1 MPGDHGGYEDEQADG
16 RVHQGDLLQTQQE
29 EGALH
34 RALGPKEVRIT
45 VMLVTSRAVNETL
58 RNFPLKSRTTVCFK
72 DQS

>member
-34 RALGPKEVRIT
+34 RALGPQEVRSLELQT
-45 VMLVTSRAVNETL
+45 KVHTKLHNHREG
-58 RNFPLKSRTTVCFK
+58 PY
-72 DQS
+72 